1 MAVGIGHR
9 WAGFPISG
17 TLIVMES
24 RQPSD
29 RKRARTRRPSL
40 SDPSRR
46 TTDGLRNPS
55 EVSAWHSSGCY
66 GTKGQRMES
75 ESTGRS
81 LAFEQEPMLSL
92 TSPYPRTST
101 GQDGCPC
108 HGCGQH
114 RPCLLERTFS
124 AYGQLSGVP
133 QRFRHVAARIGHVPS
148 EPRIHF
154 VSRVQLSAKQID
166 AASI

>member
-17 TLIVMES
+17 TLVVMES

-66 GTKGQRMES
+66 GTNGQRTES

-81 LAFEQEPMLSL
+81 LAFEQEPMRSL
-92 TSPYPRTST
+92 TSPYPRTAT

-124 AYGQLSGVP
+124 AANSVESPSGSVTAWNFWRLGPNACGKRRQLTS
-133 QRFRHVAARIGHVPS
+133 AALWRS
-148 EPRIHF
+148 
-154 VSRVQLSAKQID
+154 
-166 AASI
+166 